1 MTEMMKLS
9 RRALTVCLVAAFAVG
24 GAPVID
30 APSAAVAAE
39 APWVSPTSPPRCTT
53 DQMNSGDVATCV
65 ITLGPGLPETRGW
78 PQPPFPEPENPT
90 VIPWVDLA
98 VGATGLVVAKVQS
111 ALVAWGAEIVA
122 DGQFGAVTQT
132 AVKSYQTAIG
142 LASTGIVDEATATSL
157 GVQNT
162 TGGTFP
168 PTGWTWLGWGYNG
181 SPALATFEAQL
192 VGNQQQIGS
201 MRPGSLRSFPGSLP
215 LFENFYAE
223 IQSRGYVIGDGGSY
237 VFRCTATT
245 RKDCAGLSRAAL
257 SNHAYGLASDIN
269 TAKNPLKT
277 YYGVNGQTACLTP
290 VITDMP
296 QWVIQVAEKWGLY
309 WGGYGW
315 SSGCQSPTT
324 VRTAVSRDPMH
335 FEFNGTPE
343 QARAIL
349 RFNLGAG
356 ACINLVDENAYTYE
370 WCMLARETPGPGSRI
385 AVDTKA
391 PAGATAALVNI
402 ATTSAL
408 SNGYITAEDC
418 AARPIGL
425 REWSNG
431 NVRASRT
438 ASATAIVAL
447 DAQGRFCLYQSST
460 FHSVVDVQGYFMPSA
475 VAPTGNLYTPV
486 PPVRALDTRTQ
497 PVCTP
502 EGACIPVGPVP
513 ADMEVAVTAPTPV
526 TPVAALTNLTAINPS
541 QPGYVTADACANLTP
556 GPQTRSN
563 LNFTIGETIRT
574 NMAVVPVAVTAQGA
588 QFCTYSPR
596 QIQEIADVTGYF
608 NAPAQGGLGYTPVG
622 PTRLVDTRS
631 CWTDPVTGVQRCGVT
646 NGAGAIIRAQAPAG
660 ATAVVLNIT
669 GVQPVSAGMLI
680 PAACATM
687 ATGGAASPTV
697 QASPGGSIANLAVV
711 PVDANGM
718 FCVQMT
724 SSMHVVLDLIGTFSP
739 AGDLRFVPVSPLRL
753 LDSRPPA

>member
-1 MTEMMKLS
+1 MRKLS
-9 RRALTVCLVAAFAVG
+9 RRAISVCLVAVLAAG
-24 GAPVID
+24 GAPVV
-30 APSAAVAAE
+30 APATPVTAADP
-39 APWVSPTSPPRCTT
+39 PWLLPTSPPRCTT
-53 DQMNSGDVATCV
+53 EQMNAGNVATCV
-65 ITLGPGLPETRGW
+65 ITLGPGLPENRGW
-78 PQPPFPEPENPT
+78 PQPPFPEPENQT

-98 VGATGLVVAKVQS
+98 LGAVGPVVAKVQT
-111 ALVAWGAEIVA
+111 ALVNSGAEISA
-122 DGQFGAVTQT
+122 DGQFGAVTQM
-132 AVKSYQTAIG
+132 AVRTYQTNHG
-142 LASTGIVDEATATSL
+142 LASTGVVDQAMASML

-181 SPALATFEAQL
+181 SAALASFEAQL
-192 VGNQQQIGS
+192 VGNQAQIGA
-201 MRPGSLRSFPGSLP
+201 MRPGSLRSFPGALP

-223 IQSRGYVIGDGGSY
+223 IQARGYVIGDGGSY
-237 VFRCTATT
+237 VFRCTAST
-245 RKDCAGLSRAAL
+245 RKDCAGLTRAAL

-277 YYGVNGQTACLTP
+277 YYGVNGQTACQTA
-290 VITDMP
+290 VVTDMP
-296 QWVIQVAEKWGLY
+296 QWVVQVAEKWGLY

-324 VRTAVSRDPMH
+324 VRTSVSRDPMH
-335 FEFNGTPE
+335 FEFNGTPD

-349 RFNLGAG
+349 RYNLGAG
-356 ACINLVDENAYTYE
+356 ACINLVDENAYMYQ

-402 ATTSAL
+402 ATATAV

-418 AARPIGL
+418 GARPLGL

-431 NVRASRT
+431 NVRAGRT

-460 FHSVVDVQGYFMPSA
+460 FHSVVDVQGYFMPTA
-475 VAPTGNLYTPV
+475 VAPSGNLYTPV
-486 PPVRALDTRTQ
+486 PVVRALDTRSQ
-497 PVCTP
+497 AVCSP
-502 EGACIPVGPVP
+502 EGTCLPTGPVP
-513 ADMEVAVTAPTPV
+513 ADMEVMVTSPAAIS
-526 TPVAALTNLTAINPS
+526 PVAALTNITAIDPS
-541 QPGYVTADACANLTP
+541 MPGYVTADACANLTP

-563 LNFTIGETIRT
+563 LNFTVGETIRT
-574 NMAVVPVAVTAQGA
+574 NMAVVPVAATDQGA

-596 QIQEIADVTGYF
+596 QIQEVVDVTGYF
-608 NAPAQGGLGYTPVG
+608 NSPAQGGLAYTPAG
-622 PTRLVDTRS
+622 PTRLVDTRG
-631 CWTDPVTGVQRCGVT
+631 CWTDPVSGVQRCGLT
-646 NGAGAIIRAQAPAG
+646 NGAGAIVRAKAPAG
-660 ATAVVLNIT
+660 ATAVVVNLT
-669 GVQPVSAGMLI
+669 GVQPTAQGMLI
-680 PAACATM
+680 PSACATM
-687 ATGGAASPTV
+687 AAGGPASPTV

-711 PVDANGM
+711 PVDAEGM

-724 SSMHVVLDLIGTFSP
+724 SSMHVVIDLIGVFSQT
-739 AGDLRFVPVSPLRL
+739 GDLRFVPVSPLRL

>member
-1 MTEMMKLS
+1 M
-9 RRALTVCLVAAFAVG
+9 
-24 GAPVID
+24 D
-30 APSAAVAAE
+30 A
-39 APWVSPTSPPRCTT
+39 
-53 DQMNSGDVATCV
+53 GDVATCV

-78 PQPPFPEPENPT
+78 PQPPYPEPENPT
-90 VIPWVDLA
+90 VIPWVDLS

-111 ALVAWGAEIVA
+111 ALVAWGASVAA
-122 DGQFGAVTQT
+122 DGQFGSFTQT
-132 AVKSYQTAIG
+132 VVRSYQTANG
-142 LASTGIVDEATATSL
+142 LPDTGVVDETMATML

-168 PTGWTWLGWGYNG
+168 PTGWKWLGWGYNG
-181 SPALATFEAQL
+181 SAALAAFESQL
-192 VGNQQQIGS
+192 VGNLRQIGS
-201 MRPGSLRSFPGSLP
+201 MKPGSLRSFPGSLP

-223 IQSRGYVIGDGGSY
+223 IQAHGYVIGDGGSY

-245 RKDCAGLSRAAL
+245 RKDCAGLTRSAL

-269 TAKNPLKT
+269 TVKNPLKT
-277 YYGVNGQTACLTP
+277 YYGVNGVTACQTP

-296 QWVIQVAEKWGLY
+296 QWVVQVAEKWGLY

-315 SSGCQSPTT
+315 SSGCQSPDT
-324 VRTAVSRDPMH
+324 VRTSVSRDPMH
-335 FEFNGTPE
+335 FEFNGTPA

-349 RFNLGAG
+349 RRNLGAG
-356 ACINLVDENAYTYE
+356 ACVESVDEAGSAYP
-370 WCMLARETPGPGSRI
+370 WCMYATETPGPGSRL

-402 ATTSAL
+402 ATTAAVT
-408 SNGYITAEDC
+408 NGYITAEDC
-418 AARPIGL
+418 AARPTGL

-475 VAPTGNLYTPV
+475 SAPDGNLYTPV
-486 PPVRALDTRTQ
+486 SPVRALDTRSQ
-497 PVCTP
+497 SVCTP
-502 EGACIPVGPVP
+502 EGTCIASGPVP
-513 ADMEVAVTAPTPV
+513 PDMEVAINAATPV
-526 TPVAALTNLTAINPS
+526 TPVAALTNLTAIDPS
-541 QPGYVTADACANLTP
+541 EPGYVTADACENLTP

-574 NMAVVPVAVTAQGA
+574 NMAVVPVAIGAQGA
-588 QFCTYSPR
+588 VFCTYSPR
-596 QIQEIADVTGYF
+596 KIHEVVDVNGFF
-608 NAPAQGGLGYTPVG
+608 NPPAQGGLGYAPTG
-622 PTRLVDTRS
+622 PTRLVDTRK
-631 CWTDPVTGVQRCGVT
+631 CWTDPVTNVQRCGMT
-646 NGAGAIIRAQAPAG
+646 NSAGAIIRVQAPAG
-660 ATAVVLNIT
+660 ATAVVVNVT
-669 GVQPVSAGMLI
+669 GVQPTSPGMLT

-687 ATGGAASPTV
+687 AAGGAVSAAV

-711 PVDANGM
+711 PVDANGQ
-718 FCVQMT
+718 FCVQTT
-724 SSMHVVLDLIGTFSP
+724 SSMHVVVDLIGTFSP
-739 AGDLRFVPVSPLRL
+739 TGDLRFVPVSPLRL